1 MKKSWTPI
9 RLYDKIKKIYNSIL
23 KLLMMHKYI
32 KYLIWIS
39 NSFFSAS
46 LIAFS
51 KIKLLYVLKLGY
63 VDLLK
68 CYLCNDS

>member
-1 MKKSWTPI
+1 
-9 RLYDKIKKIYNSIL
+9 
-23 KLLMMHKYI
+23 MMHKYI

-51 KIKLLYVLKLGY
+51 KIKLLYVLINWDMWIYSNVISVTIVEKDWPIGHGNY
-63 VDLLK
+63 
-68 CYLCNDS
+68 C